1 VQACSAPVSESSV
14 VNIGLAS
21 QSHRLGAPS
30 GIPLPTSVGPLDFPM
45 GPEIVAAPQPK
56 VSLNLGQS
64 VYTAGTRPVGPQVN
78 TIGHLSTPQLPV
90 GMAIQP
96 AQAYQS
102 LAPPLVPT
110 SVLGSTLLTPVV
122 PTCVLST
129 PLTNVAI
136 AMPSTSIGA
145 DTRPT
150 YVSLGVPLTSVSPLV
165 STKDVP
171 SVVTTA
177 TAPPPLP
184 PCVSGSRDWRS
195 NTVLGYGKFCCWSA
209 RTDCDNQAA
218 RTCPPLHRTDV
229 VQIVQGIFRAY
240 LFVQ

>member
-1 VQACSAPVSESSV
+1 
-14 VNIGLAS
+14 
-21 QSHRLGAPS
+21 
-30 GIPLPTSVGPLDFPM
+30 
-45 GPEIVAAPQPK
+45 
-56 VSLNLGQS
+56 

-102 LAPPLVPT
+102 LAPPFVPT
-110 SVLGSTLLTPVV
+110 AVVGSTLSTPVV

-165 STKDVP
+165 STKAVP

-177 TAPPPLP
+177 TAPPPVP
-184 PCVSGSRDWRS
+184 PVSQDPGIAGPIPSS
-195 NTVLGYGKFCCWSA
+195 STVSFVAG
-209 RTDCDNQAA
+209 
-218 RTCPPLHRTDV
+218 PPAPTVIIRQPEPVRPYTGQTSYKSYKEYFERICLCN
-229 VQIVQGIFRAY
+229 
-240 LFVQ
+240 